1 VKGILRY
8 IARGSHD
15 HGVRYERG
23 KAGELLLLGYS
34 NSDVTGDV
42 VDNRSTSG
50 NLFYLVK
57 NPITWQ
63 SQKQKSMSLSSCE
76 VEYMASSAAAC
87 EVIWFVGLLS

>member
-1 VKGILRY
+1 
-8 IARGSHD
+8 
-15 HGVRYERG
+15 
-23 KAGELLLLGYS
+23 LLLLGYS